1 MGFHPTNKFVSTHP
15 SFFSPD
21 NQGQISFVDK
31 KYFADKK
38 YIRIDNDVWIGA
50 NVTILDGVHI
60 GNGAIIAAGVV
71 VTKNVDAFSIVGGV
85 PAKTIKYRFLK
96 DEIDCLLKNEWWNK
110 DIRWIKEHHELF
122 LDIKKYIKYINNN
135 NIL

>member
-50 NVTILDGVHI
+50 NVTIL
-60 GNGAIIAAGVV
+60 
-71 VTKNVDAFSIVGGV
+71 AFSIVGGV

-96 DEIDCLLKNEWWNK
+96 DEIDCLLKDEWWNK